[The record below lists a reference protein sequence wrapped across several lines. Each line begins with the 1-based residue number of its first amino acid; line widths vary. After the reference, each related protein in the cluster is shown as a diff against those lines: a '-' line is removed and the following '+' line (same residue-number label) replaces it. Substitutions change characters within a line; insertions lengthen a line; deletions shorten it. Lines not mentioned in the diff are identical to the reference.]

1 MDEVRLGDA
10 SVFVLPVV
18 RGLPRDGRATRDA
31 IISTRPT
38 AIGVSISPEEVAA
51 LRKYDGNP
59 VAPENVEEEVY
70 VAGLSAWEAP
80 IKPPPCFTE
89 AVKVADA
96 RKITIDGLDLD
107 EEAYTDAYV
116 ECVSTMELILQGR
129 MEARLS
135 KKKFHA
141 NTPEEFVLEWDAEVN
156 RTAGF
161 ARLQKRREEHMAS
174 RLREIAGKAP
184 RVLAVIEVE
193 RVKRVLVALRG

>member
-10 SVFVLPVV
+10 SVFLLPVV
-18 RGLPRDGRATRDA
+18 RGLSRDGRTTREA
-31 IISTRPT
+31 IASTKPA
-38 AIGVSISPEEVAA
+38 AIAVSISPEELAA
-51 LRKYDGNP
+51 LRSYDGNP

-70 VAGLSAWEAP
+70 VAGLSAWEEA

-89 AVKVADA
+89 AVRVADA
-96 RKITIDGLDLD
+96 RKIVIDGVDLD

-116 ECVSTMELILQGR
+116 ECVSTMELLLQGR
-129 MEARLS
+129 METRLA
-135 KKKFHA
+135 KRKFRA

-156 RTAGF
+156 RTTGF
-161 ARLQKRREEHMAS
+161 ARLQRQREEHMAS

-193 RVKRVLVALRG
+193 RVRGVLAALRG